1 MKSTSFFALRCLL
14 YSYYFSIKT
23 RNQTYNESTLK
34 TAIVFLNEMDAHMGD
49 TEILEPLQA
58 IYDGRIKRRY
68 SRQVSMLC

>member
-1 MKSTSFFALRCLL
+1 MKSTCFFPLRCLL

-23 RNQTYNESTLK
+23 RNQTHNESTLK
-34 TAIVFLNEMDAHMGD
+34 TAIVFLNEMGG